1 MTSNLSWYVHL
12 LVQAVVLAT
21 SVKRI
26 VILKLGLKN
35 ILKRIK
41 SLIFLNIYAPQQHA
55 LNHIIL
61 FLLK

>member
-26 VILKLGLKN
+26 VILKLGLKT
-35 ILKRIK
+35 
-41 SLIFLNIYAPQQHA
+41 Y
-55 LNHIIL
+55 
-61 FLLK
+61 